1 MKPPLGEEAVSGMDL
16 KREGANISLA
26 VKFLK

>member
-16 KREGANISLA
+16 KREGVNISLA
-26 VKFLK
+26 IKFLK